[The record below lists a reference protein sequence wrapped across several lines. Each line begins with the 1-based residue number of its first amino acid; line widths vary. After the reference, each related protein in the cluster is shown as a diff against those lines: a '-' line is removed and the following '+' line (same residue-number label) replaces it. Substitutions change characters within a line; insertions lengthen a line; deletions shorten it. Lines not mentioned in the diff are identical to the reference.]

1 MKESDWKIFK
11 KIKEHALEK
20 FCADFLADVS
30 EIVGRNNQSAH
41 ERYLDLY
48 EAVSKKDK
56 ELGRIFDWHS
66 RSKATMQLLIIRKH
80 GLAEERLLKELSD
93 EFFEITDPKRLL

>member
-41 ERYLDLY
+41 EAGFLIGIVVR
-48 EAVSKKDK
+48 
-56 ELGRIFDWHS
+56 R
-66 RSKATMQLLIIRKH
+66 QLC
-80 GLAEERLLKELSD
+80 SY
-93 EFFEITDPKRLL
+93 